1 MSGNAPKSDWK
12 KKFKK
17 TFSKE
22 NIKNTFSK
30 KPSKEKLPAAR
41 GEGEENVPP
50 PPPAPALPQTALKDK
65 TPEPKAPHPKSPL
78 AAVEAMKSTPFKDSP
93 KKRRIDVT
101 KSPSPPVVSKPSA
114 PPLPKI
120 SDDEGEEQERSGKG
134 IASKCVR
141 VLGAG
146 VAVLAVKA
154 AISAARNQR

>member
-30 KPSKEKLPAAR
+30 KPSKEKLPAVR

-50 PPPAPALPQTALKDK
+50 PPPAPPLPQTALKDK
-65 TPEPKAPHPKSPL
+65 TPEPKSHPKSPL

-101 KSPSPPVVSKPSA
+101 KSPSPPVVNKPSA